1 MNSTAKPR
9 IKLTR
14 CRTYHTRIL
23 EIGDTQKRVLKRQ
36 FRCDALSPPPSSTSS
51 SPPPSATS
59 SSPAPTLAQDG
70 RALIGGRDW
79 QVRGCQQKHENQPD
93 TTTCPSITI
102 SIPLLQFSVYQYQYN
117 TRILLLT
124 FEYQYRS
131 IPKSIDHLCFT
142 LPKIY

>member
-36 FRCDALSPPPSSTSS
+36 FRCDAGSPPPSATSS

-59 SSPAPTLAQDG
+59 SSPATILAQDG

-79 QVRGCQQKHENQPD
+79 QVRGCQQKHEHQLA
-93 TTTCPSITI
+93 TTT
-102 SIPLLQFSVYQYQYN
+102 
-117 TRILLLT
+117 
-124 FEYQYRS
+124 
-131 IPKSIDHLCFT
+131 
-142 LPKIY
+142 

>member
-36 FRCDALSPPPSSTSS
+36 FRCDAG

-59 SSPAPTLAQDG
+59 SSPATILAQDG

-79 QVRGCQQKHENQPD
+79 QVRGCQQKHEHQLD
-93 TTTCPSITI
+93 TTT
-102 SIPLLQFSVYQYQYN
+102 
-117 TRILLLT
+117 
-124 FEYQYRS
+124 
-131 IPKSIDHLCFT
+131 
-142 LPKIY
+142 

>member
-36 FRCDALSPPPSSTSS
+36 FRCDAG
-51 SPPPSATS
+51 SPPPSATP
-59 SSPAPTLAQDG
+59 SSPATTLAQDG

-79 QVRGCQQKHENQPD
+79 QVRGCQQKHEHQLD
-93 TTTCPSITI
+93 TTT
-102 SIPLLQFSVYQYQYN
+102 
-117 TRILLLT
+117 
-124 FEYQYRS
+124 
-131 IPKSIDHLCFT
+131 
-142 LPKIY
+142 